1 MINAKTLCLWD
12 LILKKPIIILTSLML
27 LCQQVL
33 AETGS
38 PAQEQKQSAGAQ
50 ESHTILKVYSIRT
63 PAELFNDFTDR
74 FYKTGQNQSSIYIKS
89 YYNRPLTESEKT
101 VQSAQIAMNNIKT
114 SNAATN
120 PAVEAALKQW
130 QSMEPKL
137 QSVIQKER
145 ELNELLDY
153 IKRLKN
159 IAAKQPK
166 STIISQ
172 RQCNKTQPNTYRWP
186 RENCD

>member
-1 MINAKTLCLWD
+1 
-12 LILKKPIIILTSLML
+12 ML

-74 FYKTGQNQSSIYIKS
+74 FYKTGQNQSSIYIKG

-101 VQSAQIAMNNIKT
+101 VQSAKVAMNNIKT
-114 SNAATN
+114 SKVATN

-145 ELNELLDY
+145 ELNELLAY
-153 IKRLKN
+153 MGKLKRVAKAGRTPPKN
-159 IAAKQPK
+159 IQASTPFAGIDRPECANPATRGYVRPK
-166 STIISQ
+166 
-172 RQCNKTQPNTYRWP
+172 
-186 RENCD
+186 CD